1 MAKIPAPL
9 TACVHLHWPPG
20 LDAEHSEGLV
30 APFLSLKQVEHQG
43 RELTDLA
50 QGRDSAEAGL
60 PERGLSK
67 GYNIRDMSHQK
78 LT

>member
-9 TACVHLHWPPG
+9 TAHVHLHWPLG
-20 LDAEHSEGLV
+20 LVVEHSEGLV
-30 APFLSLKQVEHQG
+30 APFLSLKQIEHQG

-60 PERGLSK
+60 TERGLSQRV
-67 GYNIRDMSHQK
+67 YIRCMSH
-78 LT
+78 